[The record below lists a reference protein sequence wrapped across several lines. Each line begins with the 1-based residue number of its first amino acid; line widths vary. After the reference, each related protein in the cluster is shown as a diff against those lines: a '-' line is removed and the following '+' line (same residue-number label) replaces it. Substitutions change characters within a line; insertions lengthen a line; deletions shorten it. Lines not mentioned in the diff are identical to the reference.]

1 MRFDIADLTLF
12 IHIAESGSITG
23 GAQRSH
29 LALASASERVKNME
43 FRAGVSLLTRRPRGI
58 GLTTAGDI
66 LLRHARRIVGEHDRL
81 CAGLTAFAAGYGG
94 TQRIYANTSAASWL
108 LPGRIAAW
116 LSAHPGALLEVE
128 EKPSAEAV
136 SCIAAGLG
144 EAGLISDAVDAG
156 DLIVEPVA
164 ADNLAVITA
173 DAHPLAGRSPLALRE
188 VVNMPFV
195 GLESGSA
202 LQQYISAR
210 AAAAGHALIYRIR
223 AGHFEG
229 VCEMVGR
236 GIGIAIVPE
245 IQARL
250 YARRFALRSMALS
263 DGWARRSI
271 CLCYREWAALAPG
284 MQALLGWIRAGASA
298 SQR

>member
-1 MRFDIADLTLF
+1 MRFDLADLTLF
-12 IHIAESGSITG
+12 VHIAESGSITG

-43 FRAGVSLLTRRPRGI
+43 SRAGVSLLVRLPRGI
-58 GLTTAGDI
+58 GLTPAGDI
-66 LLRHARRIVGEHDRL
+66 LLRHAQRIVGEHARL
-81 CAGLTAFAAGYGG
+81 CAELAAFAAGYSG

-116 LSAHPGALLEVE
+116 LSAHPGVLLEVE

-136 SCIAAGLG
+136 RCIAAGLG
-144 EAGLISDAVDAG
+144 EAGLISDAVEADG
-156 DLIVEPVA
+156 LIVEPVA
-164 ADNLAVITA
+164 TDNLVIIA
-173 DAHPLAGRSPLALRE
+173 SSNHPLAAQPVLALRE
-188 VVNMPFV
+188 IVYAPFV

-202 LQQYISAR
+202 LQRYISAR

-229 VCEMVGR
+229 VCEMVSR
-236 GIGIAIVPE
+236 DIGIAIVPE

-250 YARRFALRSMALS
+250 YEPRFGLRCIPLS
-263 DGWARRSI
+263 DDWARRSL

-284 MQALLGWIRAGASA
+284 MQALLDWIRAGALA
-298 SQR
+298 DRH